1 MKSFLTFTKGERV
14 AIIILAAVIFLIIA
28 ANFFIANHPSNV
40 NKHLHNLDSIIALH
54 ENAVEEYY
62 RQQSYKDAKS
72 QSRKDTKTQNYKVA
86 ETQGHKDTKTQKHR
100 VTKTPSKSSEFK
112 VQSSVVPEPVE
123 GKIRRFDKLSDRST
137 QSSEFIKINSTD
149 TTDLKSLPGI
159 GSFFAKNIVE
169 YREKL
174 GGFVEKKQLLEVYAF
189 DTARMTNIENLIVI
203 DSIEVRKIKVNSDDF
218 KTILR
223 HPYIEYEDVKKIINY
238 RESKGMIK
246 NWETYLKIVG
256 KDVDDRL
263 ERYVDFRN

>member
-1 MKSFLTFTKGERV
+1 MNNFLTFTKGERV

-100 VTKTPSKSSEFK
+100 VTKTPSKRPDIKVQSSEFK
-112 VQSSVVPEPVE
+112 VQGS
-123 GKIRRFDKLSDRST
+123 
-137 QSSEFIKINSTD
+137 INLNSAD

-189 DTARMTNIENLIVI
+189 DTARMSNIENLIVI
-203 DSIEVRKIKVNSDDF
+203 DSIELRKIKVNSDDF

-263 ERYVDFRN
+263 ERYLDFRN